1 MIYCKFTVESA
12 YERILISVNIWQSY
26 RKETCL
32 THCVRLGTF
41 VLKDETRQISRVWQ
55 ETDVVNSCYIDF
67 VLA

>member
-26 RKETCL
+26 RKESCL

-41 VLKDETRQISRVWQ
+41 VLKDETRPIYLEYGKKQMLLTLVTSIL
-55 ETDVVNSCYIDF
+55 F
-67 VLA
+67 